1 MWSDLD
7 RPPLNTQDLRDALT
21 RQGEFWR
28 TVDVVEET
36 GSTNADL
43 MARAEQLR
51 DRAVLLAEFQSA
63 GRGRHD
69 RAWVSPP
76 RSSVIASV
84 LVRLPGVPVA
94 AVGWLPLLTGV
105 AVVDAVREVA
115 KVDAALKW
123 PNDVLVGGRKLCG
136 VLVELAS
143 ATPVPTAVIGFGLNV
158 SQSAGDLP
166 EAPLTS
172 ATSLGIEG
180 AEPNDRGILAR
191 AVLRSL
197 GSRLADLLDSNG
209 DTFGLAAD
217 YRKRSATL
225 GMPVRA
231 SMPGGKVLSGTAVDI
246 DAEGRL
252 LIQPDGAGGEPVA
265 VSAGD
270 ITHLRRS

>member
-270 ITHLRRS
+270 ITHLRGN